1 MLKIYLASIYER
13 RSELIA
19 YAEELK
25 TYGYTISSSW
35 LYSNE
40 EVGDGGIDK
49 NTPLAVSKK
58 WAIIDFED
66 VLSSDCVISFTEP
79 FGTLTPRGGRHVEFG
94 MAYATDKDCIIVG
107 ENENLFHYLPGIIKY
122 NTWKELIE
130 NINKF
135 R

>member
-66 VLSSDCVISFTEP
+66 VLSSDLTVLLPALPSFSQ
-79 FGTLTPRGGRHVEFG
+79 L
-94 MAYATDKDCIIVG
+94 
-107 ENENLFHYLPGIIKY
+107 
-122 NTWKELIE
+122 
-130 NINKF
+130 
-135 R
+135 